1 MWQETQRNRQ
11 MISQILSTIFASQI
25 GDRQTL
31 CSSQNVS
38 IHLRKQTPI
47 RKQKTINAK
56 GNKPNNDNNN
66 SRKQKEK
73 MLSTWSTWNCFR
85 ICTVLR
91 VTLLCAKKKRKQWDR
106 LKFERERKEP
116 TAIYSPWVPLII
128 VNAIVYLKIYLMFLL
143 HWDE

>member
-1 MWQETQRNRQ
+1 

-66 SRKQKEK
+66 NRKQKEK
-73 MLSTWSTWNCFR
+73 ML
-85 ICTVLR
+85 R
-91 VTLLCAKKKRKQWDR
+91 VNGNRKQKRKIQ
-106 LKFERERKEP
+106 KHRKRP
-116 TAIYSPWVPLII
+116 A
-128 VNAIVYLKIYLMFLL
+128 
-143 HWDE
+143 D